1 MKKLSKHVQ
10 NQKSQN
16 PKSGFKKK
24 DVFLFSKY
32 EIGSKIYTKREVLK
46 LMTSTFDPLKN
57 YGANKWNGMKQKMKG
72 NRTIA

>member
-46 LMTSTFDPLKN
+46 LMTSTFDLLKFFASFILSN
-57 YGANKWNGMKQKMKG
+57 NFLL
-72 NRTIA
+72 